1 MTARQRPVRTEYP
14 PPPLS
19 RNLRAFTTP
28 DDAAYPF
35 GGTGALAPARF
46 PERRYRQ
53 TRSVCLRDSGAVAPS
68 AANVFLLRR
77 ARALPRRQRLERC
90 CDAVQQ
96 PSQSAKVVTPAKA
109 GISGGEYG
117 MRSQLSLG

>member
-28 DDAAYPF
+28 DGAAYPF
-35 GGTGALAPARF
+35 GGTGTFAPARF
-46 PERRYRQ
+46 PERRCRQ

-68 AANVFLLRR
+68 AADVFLLRR
-77 ARALPRRQRLERC
+77 VRALPRRQRLRQC

-96 PSQSAKVVTPAKA
+96 PSQRPITITPAKA
-109 GISGGEYG
+109 
-117 MRSQLSLG
+117 L